1 VPAVSGTAGGS
12 RAGHD
17 VPRRLTEPAE
27 RTGARPEPDLL
38 SSRQDGDMSILG
50 FPFVGVR
57 TERFG
62 EVRAL
67 YRDVLGMSMIK
78 DEPQAAWFVTAAG
91 DQMHV
96 YGPGDDDHDFFLQGP
111 VVGLQVDDFAATRDA
126 MVAAGIRFIGEPQT
140 AGGAIWNHYYGP
152 DGNVYEI
159 MQRSGGS

>member
-1 VPAVSGTAGGS
+1 
-12 RAGHD
+12 
-17 VPRRLTEPAE
+17 
-27 RTGARPEPDLL
+27 
-38 SSRQDGDMSILG
+38 MSILG

-57 TERFG
+57 TERFA

-78 DEPQAAWFVTAAG
+78 DEPHAAWFVTVTG

-111 VVGLQVDDFAATRDA
+111 VVGLHVDDFTATRDA